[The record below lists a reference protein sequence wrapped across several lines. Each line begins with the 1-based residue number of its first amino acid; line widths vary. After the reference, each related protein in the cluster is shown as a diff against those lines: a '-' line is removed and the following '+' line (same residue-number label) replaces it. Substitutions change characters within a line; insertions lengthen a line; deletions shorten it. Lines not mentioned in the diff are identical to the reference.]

1 VTTGSVAS
9 TATTRS
15 GAVGATTSSTA
26 GTGDDHVFGEDG
38 DDIVNT
44 KDTVQGNDLADG
56 GQGAADSCRTD
67 PGDQTVRCP

>member
-1 VTTGSVAS
+1 VTTGSAAS

-15 GAVGATTSSTA
+15 G
-26 GTGDDHVFGEDG
+26 DG

-44 KDTVQGNDLADG
+44 TDTVQGNDLADG
-56 GQGAADSCRTD
+56 GQAAADSCRTD

>member
-1 VTTGSVAS
+1 
-9 TATTRS
+9 
-15 GAVGATTSSTA
+15 
-26 GTGDDHVFGEDG
+26 VFGEDG

-56 GQGAADSCRTD
+56 RQGAADSCRTD